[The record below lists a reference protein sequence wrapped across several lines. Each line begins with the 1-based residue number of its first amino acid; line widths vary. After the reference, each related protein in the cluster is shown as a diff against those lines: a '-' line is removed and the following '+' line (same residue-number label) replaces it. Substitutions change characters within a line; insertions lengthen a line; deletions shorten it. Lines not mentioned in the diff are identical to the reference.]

1 MSERKKMD
9 SRVKA
14 ATDFGPLLLFL
25 VAYYTQGIMV
35 ATGAIIIA
43 TLIALAVTYVLERRL
58 APMPLVSGIL
68 VTVFGGVTLLLHDPI
83 YLILKTT
90 IFYGLAAGVL
100 AVGLLM
106 DRPLIKYIFN
116 GAFALPHAAWRHL
129 SLRWMLFFVFLGAA
143 NVAVWHYWGLD
154 VWVNFKVWGVM
165 GAVFLFAMAQV
176 PFIAKNQ
183 IETETTQ

>member
-1 MSERKKMD
+1 MNPKIKT
-9 SRVKA
+9 

-25 VAYYTQGIMV
+25 VAYYTKGIMV
-35 ATGAIIIA
+35 ATGTIIVA
-43 TLIALAVTYVLERRL
+43 TLAALAVTYALERKI

-68 VTVFGGVTLLLHDPI
+68 VTVFGGITLLLHDPI

-90 IFYGLAAGVL
+90 IFYGLAAGTL
-100 AVGLLM
+100 AVGLVM
-106 DRPLIKYIFN
+106 DRPFIKYIFR

-129 SLRWMLFFVFLGAA
+129 SLRWMLFFIFLGAA
-143 NVAVWHYWGLD
+143 NVAVWYFWGLD

-176 PFIAKNQ
+176 PYIAKNQ
-183 IETETTQ
+183 IETETSQ